1 MEEHRWH
8 QRMVQKHRNIPNKSE
23 CNFIQLDIK
32 EFYASITEKSLKNA
46 IVFRE
51 NYISIS
57 KKNIRIVKYCRKS
70 LLFYWNEAWKAKD
83 ADTTFDVTMGSYDA
97 AELRVQNSLSIQL
110 LWATTQLLVSC
121 VSPMYV
127 LDELSALLQVL
138 PKEMRMVGES

>member
-70 LLFYWNEAWKAKD
+70 LFYGNEAWKAKD

>member
-1 MEEHRWH
+1 
-8 QRMVQKHRNIPNKSE
+8 MVQKHRNIPNKSE

-32 EFYASITEKSLKNA
+32 EFYASITEKSL
-46 IVFRE
+46 
-51 NYISIS
+51 
-57 KKNIRIVKYCRKS
+57 IRIVKYCRKS
-70 LLFYWNEAWKAKD
+70 LLFYGNEAWKAKD

-121 VSPMYV
+121 VSPMYLV
-127 LDELSALLQVL
+127 DELIALLQVL